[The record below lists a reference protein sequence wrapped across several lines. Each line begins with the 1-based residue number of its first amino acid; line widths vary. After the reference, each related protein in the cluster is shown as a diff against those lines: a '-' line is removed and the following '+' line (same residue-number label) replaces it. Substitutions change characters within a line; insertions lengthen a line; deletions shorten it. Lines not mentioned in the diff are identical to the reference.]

1 MMIHGA
7 SRVVAFLI
15 LKCWGNNTMKT
26 EDTLELYKL
35 VIANDEVEYEAEGSI
50 TTYVLN
56 RAVEYAN
63 RLGRQK
69 FQIKESDY
77 YIDNYTG
84 DHHLLFYCERNYL

>member
-1 MMIHGA
+1 
-7 SRVVAFLI
+7 
-15 LKCWGNNTMKT
+15 MKT

-56 RAVEYAN
+56 RAVAYAN

-69 FQIKESDY
+69 FQIKEFFQQL
-77 YIDNYTG
+77 I
-84 DHHLLFYCERNYL
+84 